1 MNGTIAR
8 LTFAGLLRG
17 WRGLL
22 LALLPLGF
30 LAIAL
35 LMRVVDATDQTTI
48 DGLLGGLNMA
58 TVVPLVAL
66 IIGTGALAT
75 EIDDGSII
83 YLLTKPIKRGKI
95 ILTKLGIATLVAL
108 AFTVIPTIIGG
119 ILLTGTF
126 GDVTI
131 GYTVAVAVSTFVYCA
146 LFIMFSVISKHAV
159 LVGLVYILLWEGL
172 IVGLIEGARVLSVQS
187 WGQSIAAQVTPDVF
201 GNPLNGVLGA
211 VLAVVAVI
219 ATSWFATTRLRSLTL
234 ASET

>member
-8 LTFAGLLRG
+8 LTIASLLRG

-35 LMRVVDATDQTTI
+35 LMRVVDATDQATV

-66 IIGTGALAT
+66 IIGTGSLAT

-83 YLLTKPIKRGKI
+83 YLLTKPVKRSQI
-95 ILTKLGIATLVAL
+95 IITKLAVAVVIALG
-108 AFTVIPTIIGG
+108 FTVVSTILGG
-119 ILLTGTF
+119 LLLTGTF
-126 GDVTI
+126 GEVTL
-131 GYTVAVAVSTFVYCA
+131 GYTVAVAVSTIVYCA

-172 IVGLIEGARVLSVQS
+172 IVGFVEGARVLSIQS
-187 WGQSIAAQVTPDVF
+187 WGLAIADQVTPEIF
-201 GNPLNGVLGA
+201 GPTINGVLGM
-211 VLAVVAVI
+211 VLAAVALVG
-219 ATSWFATTRLRSLTL
+219 TTWFASQRLRSLTL
-234 ASET
+234 TSES